1 MTGRYKLNCPENLLR
16 RGGETSPATCIAGP
30 TGSTRPA
37 ACVVRRTLREV
48 REKMQHTVPL
58 CPRPPLLVTSH
69 PGFPWP
75 HTQDWTRPTQERHAA
90 LLFRPSAATRDSSGK
105 QLHNKLPEQARGGR
119 VGTEPP
125 RQRLSVRPPGGQ
137 RASGP
142 ADLPTPVSQAAAA
155 LCVTPDRQKVRPR
168 GLSSSSGSG
177 HVVCVLQK
185 HWQRDFWILKHSSL
199 FS

>member
-37 ACVVRRTLREV
+37 ACAVRRTLREV

-58 CPRPPLLVTSH
+58 CPRPPLLATSH

-75 HTQDWTRPTQERHAA
+75 HTQAWTRPTQERHAA

-105 QLHNKLPEQARGGR
+105 QIHNKLPEQARGGR
-119 VGTEPP
+119 VGRNRPA
-125 RQRLSVRPPGGQ
+125 RGSACVRLAVSGQ
-137 RASGP
+137 
-142 ADLPTPVSQAAAA
+142 V
-155 LCVTPDRQKVRPR
+155 DRQIFPHQSPKPQQHSAPR
-168 GLSSSSGSG
+168 LTVKRSGLGVSPRRLGVG
-177 HVVCVLQK
+177 TWYVC
-185 HWQRDFWILKHSSL
+185 
-199 FS
+199 